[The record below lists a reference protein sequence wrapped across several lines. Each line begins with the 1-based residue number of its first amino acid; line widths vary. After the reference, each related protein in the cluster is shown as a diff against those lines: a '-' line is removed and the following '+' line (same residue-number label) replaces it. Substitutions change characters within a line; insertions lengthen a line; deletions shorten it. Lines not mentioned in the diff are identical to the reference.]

1 MKYSF
6 LFLVLTLMSTVLV
19 SADVVYPTVTKVF
32 FEKSGQPYNEKVNFA
47 INCYGQ
53 HNYPQSPELNDDV
66 FNISSDNSSKISKVF
81 SRHGTAS
88 HYGAEIEGDYYM
100 NYIIIDYC
108 DLEAQTPESNF
119 TFSNYSSSPID
130 FSTCVDGEG
139 LGQVCEFRVDLT
151 TKKLLSGKNPRSPSV
166 IPYTKPVSVS
176 EVKDFLKDILCL
188 FTSLFGGTC

>member
-6 LFLVLTLMSTVLV
+6 LFLVLTLMSTALV

-47 INCYGQ
+47 INCYGR
-53 HNYPQSPELNDDV
+53 HNYPQSPELNDD
-66 FNISSDNSSKISKVF
+66 NSKDSKLSKVF
-81 SRHGTAS
+81 SFHGSAS
-88 HYGAEIEGDYYM
+88 HYGAEVEGDYYM
-100 NYIIIDYC
+100 NYIIIEYC

-119 TFSNYSSSPID
+119 TISNYSSSPID

-139 LGQVCEFRVDLT
+139 FSQVCEFRVDLT
-151 TKKLLSGKNPRSPSV
+151 AKKLLSGKNPRSPSI

-176 EVKDFLKDILCL
+176 SVKDFLKDILCL
-188 FTSLFGGTC
+188 FTGFFGGTC